1 MKRLLLLA
9 VLLLAIVGTAS
20 ADTLIVYTTNATD
33 TQLYKTVVNGTFSQ
47 VHDAATGSTSA
58 TVTYMLAG
66 LVSSTAWENT
76 LYRSAEIYDS
86 SLLPD
91 TCTINSATV
100 GNYVASTAYTLGDD
114 GATVVSYTYDGAF
127 NTDDYHLSKF
137 GTTIFAPYTNISTL
151 SASAYTNWTLNS
163 DGLAAISKTGNT
175 AFGIRTRA
183 DIENTSAWVNF
194 QNGTSNSSRITFRS
208 ADYVL
213 YPPFLEI
220 AYTPADTTPPQ
231 SITGLTNTS
240 VSCSQVFF
248 NWTNPT
254 DADYGGLM
262 VWRNN
267 TALTNLTNA
276 TTGVSWDGLPGS
288 TDITFSSKTFDLTGN
303 VNATF
308 VNMTR
313 TTEACGVAPVA
324 AFSANETEICIDDW
338 VQFTDESTNT
348 PTMWHWILTG
358 GWDSHDQNPYHQF
371 DAEGLYSV
379 NLTAS
384 NDYGS
389 DYEYKVDYINVTN
402 CTPPEPT
409 PTPTPAPEDWEACF
423 PWCGIQELFFWNA
436 SSDVSGYKILDHY
449 PELSEQR
456 EVNVTVSA
464 ATGSQQLGAWL
475 SPAGTPGVT
484 TIAPGFWRFRTFHN
498 VSSQVG
504 TTTLEFFIMNRSSDG
519 TEINLFYNKVITEDI
534 NSLTPDEYLLSYARR
549 NATTLFAGD
558 RLLLKVN
565 ASTTSVT
572 AREVYMWLAGNTN
585 TSMVQASNFICCED
599 GSCSGG
605 GSGIAGIEWPLV
617 VYGLVGGI
625 LGALVIIRRGKP

>member
-9 VLLLAIVGTAS
+9 VLLLAIVGTVS
-20 ADTLIVYTTNATD
+20 ADTLIVYTTNETDGNIYRVQVNQTFQNLRDGAGTGVDTTGATTSSYVRSD
-33 TQLYKTVVNGTFSQ
+33 LAVDTYARIYRTAIIFDTSSLPDNATIDSATAGLYRFANYTQLGDTGLNIVKFNIDSTI
-47 VHDAATGSTSA
+47 DAADYDNFETTRYSTDK
-58 TVTYMLAG
+58 L
-66 LVSSTAWENT
+66 
-76 LYRSAEIYDS
+76 
-86 SLLPD
+86 
-91 TCTINSATV
+91 
-100 GNYVASTAYTLGDD
+100 ASTI
-114 GATVVSYTYDGAF
+114 
-127 NTDDYHLSKF
+127 
-137 GTTIFAPYTNISTL
+137 TTAQYYNF
-151 SASAYTNWTLNS
+151 TLNAL
-163 DGLAAISKTGNT
+163 GIANISKTGNT
-175 AFGIRTRA
+175 GLGSRFGF
-183 DIENTSAWVNF
+183 DIDNTSPTWVSGGSKYSGAAW
-194 QNGTSNSSRITFRS
+194 RP
-208 ADYVL
+208 ADYVV

-231 SITGLTNTS
+231 SITGLANTS
-240 VSCSQVFF
+240 VSCSQLFF

-254 DADYGGLM
+254 DADYDGLM

-267 TALTNLTNA
+267 TAITNLTNA
-276 TTGVSWDGLPGS
+276 TTGVSWTGLPGS

-313 TTEACGVAPVA
+313 TTEDCGVAPVA

-409 PTPTPAPEDWEACF
+409 PTQTPAPEDWEACF

-456 EVNVTVSA
+456 EVNVTISA

-504 TTTLEFFIMNRSSDG
+504 TTTLEFFIMNRSSTG
-519 TEINLFYNKVITEDI
+519 VETNLFYNKAITEDI
-534 NSLTPDEYLLSYARR
+534 NSLDPNEYLLSYARR
-549 NATTLFAGD
+549 NATTMFAGD

-565 ASTTSVT
+565 ASTSSVT
-572 AREVYMWLAGNTN
+572 ARKVYMWLAGNTN
-585 TSMVQASNFICCED
+585 TSMVQASNFICCDD
-599 GSCSGG
+599 GSCSGS
-605 GSGIAGIEWPLV
+605 GSGISGIEWPLM
-617 VYGLVGGI
+617 VYGLIGGI